1 LYDLGAKIHPLSEI
15 SQHTSLDEAYFA
27 LLIAEGALSAFLQM
41 SVYRPRTCLQSG
53 TELLEVIRPLREKAE
68 EKSGQAIKI
77 TPLDAYR
84 LQAAFTKFENIV
96 SAELAIMPVYL
107 IDQKGAY
114 DTDRLVVSGELLFPV
129 ELSNKVP
136 DSIEDIR
143 QATKCLAFELPS
155 ACGFHLHRA
164 SEAILRIYFD
174 SLTNSAPRPKSR
186 NIGDYLN
193 ELDKL
198 GVGDKQTKSALRDL
212 KDLHRNP
219 LIHPE
224 HSIESTEA
232 AIALLGSVQAAV
244 TNMLKAIPIQPPP
257 APQLPQ
263 AGSGSS
269 VPKQPRKKA
278 KF

>member
-1 LYDLGAKIHPLSEI
+1 
-15 SQHTSLDEAYFA
+15 
-27 LLIAEGALSAFLQM
+27 
-41 SVYRPRTCLQSG
+41 
-53 TELLEVIRPLREKAE
+53 
-68 EKSGQAIKI
+68 
-77 TPLDAYR
+77 
-84 LQAAFTKFENIV
+84 V

-212 KDLHRNP
+212 KRSTSQSAYSSRAFYRKYRSSDCSFRQRSSGCYEYAKSNTDTTATCPATAPSWIWLV
-219 LIHPE
+219 
-224 HSIESTEA
+224 STETTKEK
-232 AIALLGSVQAAV
+232 S
-244 TNMLKAIPIQPPP
+244 
-257 APQLPQ
+257 
-263 AGSGSS
+263 
-269 VPKQPRKKA
+269 
-278 KF
+278 